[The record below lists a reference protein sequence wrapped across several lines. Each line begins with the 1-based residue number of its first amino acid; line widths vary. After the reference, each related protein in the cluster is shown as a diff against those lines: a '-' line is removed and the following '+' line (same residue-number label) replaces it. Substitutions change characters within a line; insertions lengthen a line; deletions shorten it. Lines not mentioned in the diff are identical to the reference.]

1 MTLLFL
7 YSSNNKYYRYYY
19 NFWGSS
25 IGYWEKNDEQ
35 KTTITHQLYP
45 SLIRIH
51 NNNNSGCYRLLSL
64 SSSSSSFIIII
75 INEYLLLM
83 LLLCYVWLAVSA
95 TLLCVHSLCYV
106 TDIIR
111 LQNVKQEWT
120 ELYVSMYLC
129 ALYEWEKT
137 SSHLNK
143 MKTITTKNLWAI
155 VIMMK
160 NSLGD
165 YKNFLVFAWQCLF
178 GWILNEICEFGFIKE
193 KTLHKC
199 LSACLSNIWC
209 WHFLVCL
216 FLEII
221 IKYWIW

>member
-1 MTLLFL
+1 MLCLVGCIRYSALCAFVMLCYRHHSSSKRKTRMNWTLCIYVSMCVIWMGKNFI
-7 YSSNNKYYRYYY
+7 SSQ
-19 NFWGSS
+19 
-25 IGYWEKNDEQ
+25 KNE
-35 KTTITHQLYP
+35 
-45 SLIRIH
+45 
-51 NNNNSGCYRLLSL
+51 NNNN
-64 SSSSSSFIIII
+64 
-75 INEYLLLM
+75 
-83 LLLCYVWLAVSA
+83 
-95 TLLCVHSLCYV
+95 
-106 TDIIR
+106 
-111 LQNVKQEWT
+111 
-120 ELYVSMYLC
+120 
-129 ALYEWEKT
+129 
-137 SSHLNK
+137 
-143 MKTITTKNLWAI
+143 KNLWAI
-155 VIMMK
+155 VIMME

>member
-7 YSSNNKYYRYYY
+7 YSSYNKYYRYYY

-35 KTTITHQLYP
+35 KTIITHQLYP

-64 SSSSSSFIIII
+64 SSSSSSFIII

-129 ALYEWEKT
+129 VIWMGKNFISSQQNENNNNKKPMGHCYNDEKFSWRLQKFFGVCLTMFVWMNFEW
-137 SSHLNK
+137 
-143 MKTITTKNLWAI
+143 NLWI
-155 VIMMK
+155 WFHRGK
-160 NSLGD
+160 NP
-165 YKNFLVFAWQCLF
+165 
-178 GWILNEICEFGFIKE
+178 
-193 KTLHKC
+193 T
-199 LSACLSNIWC
+199 
-209 WHFLVCL
+209 
-216 FLEII
+216 
-221 IKYWIW
+221 